1 MNTFFLTFGIF
12 AFAMMAMAIGVIIN
26 NRAIKGSCGGLNDI
40 DGLEGACDICEIK
53 QQCKRRRKM
62 QRQALNKDAAALSQ
76 DAVALDQ
83 QRSVTD

>member
-12 AFAMMAMAIGVIIN
+12 TIAMMAMAIGVIIN
-26 NRAIKGSCGGLNDI
+26 NRAIKGTCGGLNDI
-40 DGLEGACDICEIK
+40 AGLAGACDICEIK

-62 QRQALNKDAAALSQ
+62 QRQALSQ